1 MNKYDRSLLYIIVR
15 PIVNVLF
22 KIVFHPHI
30 EGLENIPDGACIE
43 VGNHTSILDP
53 LLLMS
58 ANKRE
63 LHFLAKKELF
73 TGFKGILFSNLGL
86 IPVDRSMKNPNAIK
100 DAIGYLESGETI
112 LIFPE
117 GTTEKGRGLM
127 EFKMG
132 AIKIASASNKE
143 IVPFVI
149 KGKYRILG
157 KGIHL
162 TFLKPM
168 RFKEV
173 NEEENKRLR
182 NTIKS
187 VLEEG

>member
-86 IPVDRSMKNPNAIK
+86 IPVIWKV
-100 DAIGYLESGETI
+100 
-112 LIFPE
+112 
-117 GTTEKGRGLM
+117 GRRFLY
-127 EFKMG
+127 
-132 AIKIASASNKE
+132 SQKE
-143 IVPFVI
+143 RR
-149 KGKYRILG
+149 KR
-157 KGIHL
+157 
-162 TFLKPM
+162 
-168 RFKEV
+168 
-173 NEEENKRLR
+173 EEALWNLR
-182 NTIKS
+182 W
-187 VLEEG
+187 VLLR